1 MQRMDLLAL
10 ALLAGGCTQREE
22 STTDRAW
29 FVECARESGLTFEHV
44 AGEPRQRLPEIMC
57 GGVGLLDFDGDGDL
71 DVYCVQGG
79 DPELGRR
86 HGATNRLFRNLGDGR
101 FEDVTEAA
109 GVGDG
114 SYGMGCAAGDIDSD
128 GDVDLY
134 VTNLGANVLY
144 ENEGDGTFT
153 DVSVAAGVG
162 DESWSSSA
170 CFADYDGD
178 GDYDLFVANYVR
190 WSPAIEVECFS
201 PGKRRDYCH
210 PNVYRAPARDT
221 LYRNEGDGRFRDVTA
236 ELGLDST
243 WGNALGVVAGD
254 FDGDGRGDF
263 YVSNDMTPNQLWIQ
277 QPDGRFVDRGLIS
290 GSALSGTGFPE
301 AGMGVCAVDIEA
313 DGDLD
318 LFCVHLRHQKNT
330 FYENLGRGSF
340 EDAGAALGLSA
351 PSLPFTGFGVGLSDF
366 DQDGDLDLYVANGRV
381 AIEPPELD
389 PADPYAEPDLLFERT
404 APGRFQ
410 ERLPR
415 GGAVPTRIGTSRGA
429 AFGDLDGDGD
439 TDVVVIDRNAPARL
453 LRNKI
458 GDGRN
463 WVLLRILDRNGA
475 DALGAVVS
483 ARMGETVSVGR
494 VQAGYGYCS
503 SNDPRVHFGLGARHQ
518 VDELRVRWSDGTS
531 EHFGPLAAGAVHV
544 IKTGAGR

>member
-1 MQRMDLLAL
+1 MFATLGIFA
-10 ALLAGGCTQREE
+10 AGCAGGEPAAPE
-22 STTDRAW
+22 AW
-29 FVECARESGLTFEHV
+29 FVECARESGLVFEHV
-44 AGEPRQRLPEIMC
+44 AGEPRMRLPEIMS
-57 GGVGLLDFDGDGDL
+57 GGVGLLDFDADGDL

-79 DPELGRR
+79 DPELGRA
-86 HGATNRLFRNLGDGR
+86 HGATNRLFQNLGGAR

-114 SYGMGCAAGDIDSD
+114 SYGMGCAAADFDSD

-134 VTNLGANVLY
+134 VSNLGANVLY
-144 ENEGDGTFT
+144 RNEGDGSFT
-153 DVSVAAGVG
+153 DVTAEAGVG
-162 DESWSSSA
+162 DESWSTSA

-210 PNVYRAPARDT
+210 PNAYRAPARDT
-221 LYRNEGDGRFRDVTA
+221 LYRNEGNGRFSDVTA
-236 ELGLDST
+236 ELGLDSA
-243 WGNALGVVAGD
+243 WGNGLGVVAGD

-277 QPDGRFVDRGLIS
+277 QPQGGFVDRGLIS

-330 FYENLGRGSF
+330 FYRNIGGGRF
-340 EDAGAALGLSA
+340 EDAGAALGLSS
-351 PSLPFTGFGVGLSDF
+351 PSLPFTGFGVGLGDF

-381 AIEPPELD
+381 AIEPPALS
-389 PADPYAEPDLLFERT
+389 PTDPYAEPDQLFERT
-404 APGRFQ
+404 APGRFE

-415 GGAVPTRIGTSRGA
+415 GGLARASVATSRGA

-453 LRNKI
+453 LRNTV
-458 GDGRN
+458 GDGRS
-463 WVLLRILDRNGA
+463 WVLLRVLDRNGA
-475 DALGAVVS
+475 DALGATVS
-483 ARMGETVSVGR
+483 ARIGGATLVAR

-503 SNDPRVHFGLGARHQ
+503 SNDPRIHFGLGTSTR
-518 VDELRVRWSDGTS
+518 VDELSVRWNDGAS
-531 EHFGPLAAGAVHV
+531 ERFGPLAAGAVHT
-544 IKTGAGR
+544 IRRGD